1 MMHTKH
7 WYRATMLG
15 AIFLVAGAGSTA
27 FGDET
32 SAGVTILRGTP
43 RVVQQPQ
50 QPQPPQEVQ
59 IRPALPSCP
68 EGYVWNLL
76 LGGCYRPRDPLN
88 PSGY

>member
-1 MMHTKH
+1 MMYTRH
-7 WYRATMLG
+7 WCRATMLT
-15 AIFLVAGAGSTA
+15 AVFLVASAGGTA

-32 SAGVTILRGTP
+32 SAGVTILRGTRP
-43 RVVQQPQ
+43 VVL

-59 IRPALPSCP
+59 IRPPALPSCP
-68 EGYVWNLL
+68 DGYVWNLL

>member
-1 MMHTKH
+1 MMHAKP
-7 WYRATMLG
+7 WSRATILA

-27 FGDET
+27 FGDEM

-43 RVVQQPQ
+43 PMVQQPER
-50 QPQPPQEVQ
+50 PQTVQVMPP
-59 IRPALPSCP
+59 PLPSCP
-68 EGYVWNLL
+68 EGYLYSVI